1 MRQMVL
7 RQLEYLT
14 ALAREEH
21 FGRAAEVC
29 NVSQPALSVGV
40 RKLERE
46 LGLRL
51 VHRDRRK
58 AELTEDGE
66 ALLRW
71 ADLALA
77 GVDGMKSEA
86 ARLAGELRGRLRLG
100 VIPTALPAVGGI
112 VGPLLSRYPAI
123 DVDVAS
129 MPSTEIELQLSAH
142 GIDAGVTYLDN
153 EPLGEVSTTPIYAE
167 RYLLLTPTPRQ
178 GSSISWAELDGASV
192 CLLRSEMQNRRII
205 DSILEQAGVR
215 VLVQAQTNSISALLS
230 FARAGWPCIV
240 SHAWLELFGTPPGM
254 WALELTEPEVTHQI
268 GLVAPRTELVQPT
281 VRVLQEVIEA
291 LGPG

>member
-1 MRQMVL
+1 MVL

-14 ALAREEH
+14 ALAREAH
-21 FGRAAEVC
+21 FGRAAAAC
-29 NVSQPALSVGV
+29 NVSQPALSVAV
-40 RKLERE
+40 RKLEQE
-46 LGLRL
+46 LGLEL

-58 AELTEDGE
+58 GELTEDGQ

-86 ARLAGELRGRLRLG
+86 ARLANELRGRLRLG
-100 VIPTALPAVGGI
+100 VIPTALPAVGRI
-112 VGPLLSRYPAI
+112 VRPLLRRYPAI

-129 MPSTEIELQLSAH
+129 MPSTEIELQLAAH
-142 GIDAGVTYLDN
+142 GIDAGITYLDN
-153 EPLGEVSTTPIYAE
+153 EPLGEVNATPIYEE
-167 RYLLLTPTPRQ
+167 RYLLLTPAPRD
-178 GSSISWAELDGASV
+178 GASIAWAELDGASV

-240 SHAWLELFGTPPGM
+240 SHAWLELFGTPTGM
-254 WALELTEPEVTHQI
+254 CALELTAPEITHQI
-268 GLVAPRTELVQPT
+268 GLVTPMTDLVQPT
-281 VRVLQEVIEA
+281 VRVLQDGIEA
-291 LGPG
+291 LSLD